1 MSFATVRNL
10 RLPALDPNAAA
21 GLAQAGVL
29 LVAFAALFL
38 AATWPLIGAWSLL
51 AAPAAVAGIVA
62 LALRL
67 RPQTVMRLYGA
78 RRQSSDTTKQVELLA
93 DNLSRRASLKRPP
106 QLFVVPSMMLSAF
119 SLGTPDSSAIAVTE
133 GLLRRLTM
141 REIAGIFAREVS
153 HIARGDLT
161 ALAVADL
168 VTRAAQLLYYVGLAL
183 AALNLYHMLT
193 GDELVSWWSVALLVL
208 TPALLNLLQLNLS
221 RSREFE
227 ADRAGALL
235 TGDPL
240 GLASAISRLETSTG
254 TLMED
259 LIPPVPARR
268 VPQPSM
274 LRCPPPVEQRIARL
288 NALEAP
294 PMPPLD
300 IAEGPRIS
308 LIGVG
313 PIEMRPRYR
322 WPGVWF

>member
-10 RLPALDPNAAA
+10 RLPALDPHAAA
-21 GLAQAGVL
+21 NLLQAGVL
-29 LVAFAALFL
+29 LAAFAALL
-38 AATWPLIGAWSLL
+38 IAAAWPLIGAWSLL
-51 AAPAAVAGIVA
+51 VAAAAVAGIVA

-67 RPQTVMRLYGA
+67 PPQTVMRLYGA
-78 RRQSSDTTKQVELLA
+78 RPQSSATMKQVELLA
-93 DNLSRRASLKRPP
+93 DNLARRAGLKRPP
-106 QLFVVPSMMLSAF
+106 RLFVVPSMMLSAF
-119 SLGTPDSSAIAVTE
+119 SAGTPESSAIAVTE

-141 REIAGIFAREVS
+141 REIAGVFAREVS

-161 ALAVADL
+161 VLAVADL
-168 VTRAAQLLYYVGLAL
+168 VTRAAQLMYYAGLVLGAR
-183 AALNLYHMLT
+183 NLYRLLIN
-193 GDELVSWWSVALLVL
+193 DELVSWWSVALLVL
-208 TPALLNLLQLNLS
+208 APALLNLLQLSLS
-221 RSREFE
+221 RTRELE
-227 ADRAGALL
+227 ADRDGALL

-254 TLMED
+254 AFVED

-274 LRCPPPVEQRIARL
+274 LRCAPPLQGRIAHL
-288 NALEAP
+288 HALKAP

-308 LIGVG
+308 LVGVG